1 MDFKPVSLPTL
12 THLQALVCW
21 ALHSPYWEALTVRDL
36 LGVLRRHE
44 VAMSESAF
52 YQLMQRMESAG
63 HVESEVDPQ
72 VRRRQSRTTGRMQ
85 SRLYRLTRSGRE
97 ELARTMDFYRRHLDH
112 PRRLFCADLNVTL
125 LTEDDWNGDRAIKDE
140 GRGAAEGR
148 GARGE
153 GREEESGKPKAESRK
168 ARDGSDF

>member
-21 ALHSPYWEALTVRDL
+21 ALLSPYWETLTERDL
-36 LGVLRRHE
+36 LGVLRRHDM
-44 VAMSESAF
+44 AMSESAF

-63 HVESEVDPQ
+63 HVESEVDPEI
-72 VRRRQSRTTGRMQ
+72 RRRQSRATGRMQ
-85 SRLYRLTRSGRE
+85 SRRYRLTRTGRD

-125 LTEDDWNGDRAIKDE
+125 LTEDDWNGDRAIKPDE
-140 GRGAAEGR
+140 GRGASEKA
-148 GARGE
+148 
-153 GREEESGKPKAESRK
+153 ESGKPKA
-168 ARDGSDF
+168 GSGF